1 MIKKILAITLAFFL
15 GVAVTVT
22 GTTLANP
29 KNDNGV
35 PGFGVYKENYLAWW
49 KEKAKT
55 DEYAKEKLEEFNQM
69 NKGQQNKFLKSTLNS
84 KNAKEMLDKWAK
96 GDLPKNKKVSVGDDG
111 AYVEAKSTTLTTD
124 KGKEIKN
131 VKSLAELPDG
141 SYYYKFVLSGG
152 YYYGDL
158 ELETTQLWVTVFATV
173 KDGEI
178 TADNATGGHDNLNPF
193 LHVTDGV
200 SSAFTQGDW
209 AIGNQPFEIEAS
221 VFGFIDIGFLSRT
234 VNVYAYIDRKEG
246 IGSGWYEE

>member
-1 MIKKILAITLAFFL
+1 MTKKFLAISLAFIL

-22 GTTLANP
+22 GTTLASP

-55 DEYAKEKLEEFNQM
+55 DQYAKEKLEEFNRM
-69 NKGQQNKFLKSTLNS
+69 NKGQQNKFLKAILNS
-84 KNAKEMLDKWAK
+84 KTTKEMLDKWAK
-96 GDLPKNKKVSVGDDG
+96 GDLPKNKKVPVGDDG
-111 AYVEAKSTTLTTD
+111 AFVEVKSTITTD

-131 VKSLAELPDG
+131 VKSLSELPDG
-141 SYYYKFVLSGG
+141 SYQHKYVVKGG

-158 ELETTQLWVTVFATV
+158 ELDTTEFWVTVFATV
-173 KDGEI
+173 KNGEI

-200 SSAFTQGDW
+200 SSAFTQGDR
-209 AIGNQPFEIEAS
+209 AIGNQPFEVEAS
-221 VFGFIDIGFLSRT
+221 VFGFLDIAFLSKT
-234 VNVYAYIDRKEG
+234 INLYGYIDQSEG
-246 IGSGWYEE
+246 IGWGWYEGF